1 MGEKI
6 FPPSERCPC
15 GRTGKPFAE
24 CCLAEGVN
32 VEKLRQNVM
41 TALRHAGAAPEIVYA
56 YERTGI
62 LVVDGLR
69 EVWSAAD
76 LDEWD
81 DAIAEYLETRR
92 APS

>member
-1 MGEKI
+1 MGEKV
-6 FPPSERCPC
+6 FPPSKRCPC

-32 VEKLRQNVM
+32 VEMLRES
-41 TALRHAGAAPEIVYA
+41 TITSLRNIGAPPEVVYA

-62 LVVDGLR
+62 VVFGGLR
-69 EVWSAAD
+69 AVWSAAD

-81 DAIAEYLETRR
+81 DAIAEYLEKH

>member
-32 VEKLRQNVM
+32 VDKLREN
-41 TALRHAGAAPEIVYA
+41 TIAALREVGAPSEIVHA
-56 YERTGI
+56 YERTVM
-62 LVVDGLR
+62 LVLDGMR
-69 EVWSAAD
+69 AVWSAAD

-81 DAIAEYLETRR
+81 DAIAEYRELN
-92 APS
+92 AGAC

>member
-32 VEKLRQNVM
+32 VEKLRENVIA
-41 TALRHAGAAPEIVYA
+41 ALREAGAPPEIVYA
-56 YERTGI
+56 YERTGM
-62 LVVDGLR
+62 LVMSGLR
-69 EVWSAAD
+69 AVWSAAD

-81 DAIAEYLETRR
+81 DAIAEYREAL
-92 APS
+92 PGS

>member
-32 VEKLRQNVM
+32 VEKLREN
-41 TALRHAGAAPEIVYA
+41 TIAALLAASAQPEIVYA
-56 YERTGI
+56 YERTGM
-62 LVVDGLR
+62 LVVAGLR
-69 EVWSAAD
+69 AVWSAAD

-81 DAIAEYLETRR
+81 DAVAEYREQHG
-92 APS
+92 A